1 MTPPVGPV
9 RSGPFVAAA
18 GRFAL
23 VGMLCAVINVGIIF
37 VGHDLLGWHYIAAA
51 LSTCLVTIPLG
62 YVLHGRFSF
71 RVGRRESW
79 AEFARFVGVQL
90 GQFSIG
96 FLLLTAQVEL
106 LSMPPAIG
114 MVIVSVLM
122 YLFSFIAS
130 STWVYR
136 VLAWRPHDDA
146 PGSH

>member
-1 MTPPVGPV
+1 MSPPLGPGGSGPV
-9 RSGPFVAAA
+9 VAAA

-23 VGMLCAVINVGIIF
+23 VGMLCAAINVGIIYI
-37 VGHDLLGWHYIAAA
+37 GHDLLGWHYIAAA

-71 RVGRRESW
+71 RIDRRESW
-79 AEFARFVGVQL
+79 SEFMRFVGVQL

-96 FLLLTAQVEL
+96 FVLLAAQVEM
-106 LSMPPAIG
+106 LSVPPAIG
-114 MVIVSVLM
+114 MVVVSVLM
-122 YLFSFIAS
+122 YLFSFFAT

-136 VLAWRPHDDA
+136 VLAWRPHDDP